1 MKVTSDIEIEFGAST
16 DVGHVRENNEDSFR
30 VAPEIN
36 LFVVSDG
43 MGGQSSGEIAS
54 RLASEAVIAHCR
66 EAAENPALP
75 VVGRTKEGASEF
87 GNRLASAFRLA
98 NHAVHQA
105 ARRNAALHGMGA
117 TLVAVIVTEERLSIA
132 HVGDSRAYR
141 LRDGRLELLTEDHSF
156 IAEQVRQGHMT
167 EEEAQSSNLQ
177 NVLLRAV
184 GVEEEVEVDL
194 NEELFVDDDVLLLCS
209 DGLTKELSEAQ
220 IAGVLATIEDADE
233 ASRRLI
239 QLANDAG
246 GNDNITVI
254 VLRHAPRLVGSFE
267 KLGRWFKKF

>member
-75 VVGRTKEGASEF
+75 AVGRTKEGASEF

-209 DGLTKELSEAQ
+209 DGLTKELSDAQ